1 MNKEALDF
9 WKRAVQTYSTAKELL
24 NIEFNSAASRAY
36 YAAFYSVSA
45 LFASEGKTFKKH
57 SGIISAVHHDLVY
70 TGRFPVDFGKD
81 YASLEKIRNIGDY
94 GGGIQVTEEDAKMA
108 VKQAH
113 HIIKQVSEKYPAIFL
128 FE

>member
-9 WKRAVQTYSTAKELL
+9 WERAVKTYQTAKELL
-24 NIEFNSAASRAY
+24 SIEYNSVASRAY

-57 SGIISAVHHDLVY
+57 SGIISAVHHDLVH
-70 TGRFPVDFGKD
+70 TGRFSVDFGKD
-81 YASLEKIRNIGDY
+81 YATLEKIRNIGDY
-94 GGGIQVTEEDAKMA
+94 GGGIHVTEEEAKTA

-113 HIIKQVSEKYPAIFL
+113 HIIKQVSEKYPDIFA

>member
-9 WKRAVQTYSTAKELL
+9 WERAVKTYQTAKELL
-24 NIEFNSAASRAY
+24 SIEYNSAASRAY

-57 SGIISAVHHDLVY
+57 SGIISAVHHDLVH
-70 TGRFPVDFGKD
+70 TGRFSVDFGKD
-81 YASLEKIRNIGDY
+81 YATLEKIRNIGDY
-94 GGGIQVTEEDAKMA
+94 GGGIHVTEEEAKTA

-113 HIIKQVSEKYPAIFL
+113 HIIKQVSEKYPDIFA